1 MKFSTDKIAIL
12 GLGYVGLP
20 LAKEFSKKF
29 NVIGFDISKKKI
41 DILKKTLNIK
51 KKQSKF
57 KGSIILTSNKNLLKD
72 TNIFIVTVPTPVKKN
87 KSPDLK
93 HLKNVSALIGKN
105 LKKNNLV
112 IYESTVYPGLTE
124 EVCVPILEKN
134 SHLKFNNGFF
144 VGYSPERISPGDKND
159 FTKINKVI
167 SGSTVE
173 TANFIYKFYKQVVTA
188 KIFTASSIK
197 VAEASKI
204 VENIQ
209 RDINISFMNEISL
222 ILAKLNINTQE
233 VLEAAKT
240 KWNFLNFKPG
250 LVGGH
255 CISVDPY
262 YLTYKAKKHNYT
274 PKVILSGRS
283 INQNMGI
290 YVGKTAISKIK
301 KIFKDKKIKIKIGIY
316 GLTFKENIKD
326 TRDSKVFDIINVLSK
341 KKNFDISAVD
351 PYLKKK
357 DIKLPKNIKLNPK
370 INKLDVFILAVPH
383 KKFPTFNEKKIRNI
397 LRNEKSLIMDIKG
410 VITDKKIRNN
420 FNYWSL

>member
-1 MKFSTDKIAIL
+1 MKFSSDKIAIL

-20 LAKEFSKKF
+20 LAKAFSKKF
-29 NVIGFDISKKKI
+29 NVIGFDINKKKI

-51 KKQSKF
+51 KKQSRF
-57 KGSIILTSNKNLLKD
+57 NGSIIFTSNKNFLKN
-72 TNIFIVTVPTPVKKN
+72 TNVFIVTVPTPVKKN
-87 KSPDLK
+87 KLPDLNP
-93 HLKNVSALIGKN
+93 LITVSALIGKN

-134 SHLKFNNGFF
+134 SKLKFNNDFF

-167 SGSTVE
+167 SGSTPG
-173 TANFIYKFYKQVVTA
+173 TAKYIYKLYKQVVSA
-188 KIFTASSIK
+188 KIFTAKSIK

-204 VENIQ
+204 VENVQ

-222 ILAKLNINTQE
+222 ILSKLNINTQE
-233 VLEAAKT
+233 VLAAAKT
-240 KWNFLNFKPG
+240 KWNFLNFTPG

-262 YLTYKAKKHNYT
+262 YLTYKAKKHNYK

-283 INQNMGI
+283 INENMGN
-290 YVGKTAISKIK
+290 YVGKIAIIKINE
-301 KIFKDKKIKIKIGIY
+301 IFKRKKNKIKIGIY

-326 TRDSKVFDIINVLSK
+326 TRDSKVFDIINILSK
-341 KKNFDISAVD
+341 KKNFDISVID

-383 KKFPTFNEKKIRNI
+383 KIFSSFNEKKIKNI

-410 VITDKKIRNN
+410 VIINKKIRKN

>member
-1 MKFSTDKIAIL
+1 MKFSSVKIAIL

-20 LAKEFSKKF
+20 LAKAFSKKF
-29 NVIGFDISKKKI
+29 NVIGFDTNKKKI

-57 KGSIILTSNKNLLKD
+57 GDSLIVTSNSNFLKD
-72 TNIFIVTVPTPVKKN
+72 INVFIVTVPTPVKKN
-87 KSPDLK
+87 KSPDLS
-93 HLKNVSALIGKN
+93 HLISVSTLIGKN
-105 LKKNNLV
+105 LKKNDLV

-134 SHLKFNNGFF
+134 SDLKFNNDFF

-159 FTKINKVI
+159 FTKISKVI
-167 SGSTVE
+167 SGSTPE
-173 TANFIYKFYKQVVTA
+173 TARYIYKLYKQVLSA
-188 KIFTASSIK
+188 KIFTAKSIK

-222 ILAKLNINTQE
+222 ILSKLNINTQE
-233 VLEAAKT
+233 VLAAAKT
-240 KWNFLNFKPG
+240 KWNFLNFTPG

-262 YLTYKAKKHNYT
+262 YLTYKAKKHNYK

-283 INQNMGI
+283 INQNMGN
-290 YVGKTAISKIK
+290 YVGKTAIIKIK
-301 KIFKDKKIKIKIGIY
+301 KIFKGKKNKIKIGIY
-316 GLTFKENIKD
+316 GLTFKENIND
-326 TRDSKVFDIINVLSK
+326 TRDSKVFDIINILSK
-341 KKNFDISAVD
+341 KKNFDISVID

-357 DIKLPKNIKLNPK
+357 GCNFTKKYKIKSEN
-370 INKLDVFILAVPH
+370 
-383 KKFPTFNEKKIRNI
+383 
-397 LRNEKSLIMDIKG
+397 
-410 VITDKKIRNN
+410 
-420 FNYWSL
+420 